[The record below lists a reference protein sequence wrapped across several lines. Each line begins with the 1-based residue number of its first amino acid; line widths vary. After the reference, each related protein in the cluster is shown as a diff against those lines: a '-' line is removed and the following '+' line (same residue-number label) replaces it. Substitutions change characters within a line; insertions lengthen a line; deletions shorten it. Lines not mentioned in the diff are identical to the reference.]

1 MHLRRL
7 VAIYL
12 WNFIQ
17 VRWETFTSRYGKFN
31 QENVYET
38 LSESASFCKSY
49 DKNFFDLFFGSQF
62 QLTLTCKTWMRFTTY
77 GIEQSSS
84 MGRVG
89 SGRVGWVKKIES
101 TSNSGVETLFSWG
114 GKRLYYCTANLLK
127 TICTKFYQNRS
138 GLWKICQKHFGVFFS
153 VHSVDRRIHRS
164 DRITDD
170 NGCLAAPAKKVF
182 QKKRTK

>member
-101 TSNSGVETLFSWG
+101 TSNSGVETLLRWD
-114 GKRLYYCTANLLK
+114 GKRLHFCMTNLLEARRS
-127 TICTKFYQNRS
+127 KFYQNRS
-138 GLWKICQKHFGVFFS
+138 GFVEDMTKTRWSVFRFT
-153 VHSVDRRIHRS
+153 VYVCPQIFAALNCCGGRA
-164 DRITDD
+164 T
-170 NGCLAAPAKKVF
+170 GCRVP
-182 QKKRTK
+182 